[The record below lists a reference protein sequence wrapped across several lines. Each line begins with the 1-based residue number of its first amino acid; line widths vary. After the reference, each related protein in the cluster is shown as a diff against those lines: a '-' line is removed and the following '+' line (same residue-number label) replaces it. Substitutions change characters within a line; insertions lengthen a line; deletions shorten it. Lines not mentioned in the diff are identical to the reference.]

1 VALFRRGTAGLLASY
16 GGLEIIA
23 QVLNNEGALSIAQ
36 KEKPDVVLMQV
47 QMCFERS
54 RESLEK
60 LREISPAPKVIIV
73 TMFEEPRYVR
83 ELMDLGTSAYLLKS
97 ASVAYLT
104 GAVRAAVFDPEGH
117 HVVVGMPQQMIEEV
131 EGGSGGV
138 LTVREME
145 ILLLVARGLSNGQRA
160 RSLSVS
166 EATVKRHLANAYPK
180 MGVAS
185 RSQAVRKALFEHWIT
200 IEDFTRRRS
209 GRKKTAVGE
218 SRNPSSRPTRGEP
231 RPLIIPATQDQPLGL
246 LDHPEQ
252 VFDRHALF

>member
-1 VALFRRGTAGLLASY
+1 
-16 GGLEIIA
+16 
-23 QVLNNEGALSIAQ
+23 
-36 KEKPDVVLMQV
+36 
-47 QMCFERS
+47 
-54 RESLEK
+54 
-60 LREISPAPKVIIV
+60 
-73 TMFEEPRYVR
+73 MFEEPRYVR

-97 ASVAYLT
+97 TSVAHLT
-104 GAVRAAVFDPEGH
+104 GAVRAAVFDPEGNQ
-117 HVVVGMPQQMIEEV
+117 VVVGMPQLMIEEV

-145 ILLLVARGLSNGQRA
+145 ILLLVARGLSNGQIA

-185 RSQAVRKALFEHWIT
+185 SSQAVRKALFEHWIT

-218 SRNPSSRPTRGEP
+218 SRNPSSSSSSSSCPTRGKP

-252 VFDRHALF
+252 VFDRHALL